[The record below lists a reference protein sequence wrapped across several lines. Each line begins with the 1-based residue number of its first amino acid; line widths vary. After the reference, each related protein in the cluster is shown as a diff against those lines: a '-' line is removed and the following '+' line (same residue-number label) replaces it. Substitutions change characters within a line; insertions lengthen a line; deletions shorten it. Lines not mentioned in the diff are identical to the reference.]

1 MFPAFQSSHSIII
14 GELSIEPSTLMGN
27 IICSCIS
34 LVSCIAMIIL
44 FIKKPRIRSLIHSIV
59 ICIAIS
65 ESIVNI
71 GHLFSIAL
79 LIQTNTNNSYTNSIL
94 CDIQSVLIVYGEITT
109 MVFFTIMTYCIYVY
123 IIKQNSNLHLIK
135 RKIIALGIIVST
147 VIAVIIMALYLTYIK
162 IIPYEPP
169 IRRDVYMKW
178 CWIKNN
184 DHNLFLYIY
193 LGLQLLMMLYIV
205 ITVSFV
211 YYSITVNESEMD
223 TRKTRNNVR
232 QTSRKLVAYPI
243 VGAFGWVFTFV
254 SSIFLSFNKEKFPFS
269 VNNSLTRLKFQFLA
283 VDGMYMCLKG
293 FFIALLFFSSD
304 KIQLEMKKI
313 LEVIKRLIQKIHQGQ
328 VNDYNASVVSSDNKE
343 NFQEQI
349 NSNFTYTQ
357 SLFNKSN

>member
-1 MFPAFQSSHSIII
+1 MFPLSQSSSHSIVI

-79 LIQTNTNNSYTNSIL
+79 LTQTNPTTYTNSIL

-135 RKIIALGIIVST
+135 RKIISLGITVST
-147 VIAVIIMALYLTYIK
+147 VIAVIIMVLYLAYIN
-162 IIPYEPP
+162 IIPHDPP
-169 IRRDVYMKW
+169 IQRDVYMKW

-184 DHNLFLYIY
+184 EHNLFLYIY
-193 LGLQLLMMLYIV
+193 LGLQLVMMLYIV

-211 YYSITVNESEMD
+211 YYSITVSESEID
-223 TRKTRNNVR
+223 SRKRRNNVR

-243 VGAFGWVFTFV
+243 VGAFGWIFTFV
-254 SSIFLSFNKEKFPFS
+254 SSIFLSFDKEKFPFS
-269 VNNSLTRLKFQFLA
+269 MNNSLIRLKFQFLA

-313 LEVIKRLIQKIHQGQ
+313 LQVIKGLIQKIHQGQ